1 MFKVEE
7 KIIEGEK
14 EISVITR
21 FNQLKDARKYAYE
34 QAYDYHR
41 TQLNWQVSI
50 YKERKVLDE
59 LIYRE
64 RGIR

>member
-14 EISVITR
+14 EISIITR
-21 FNQLKDARKYAYE
+21 FNQLKDARNYAYE
-34 QAYDYHR
+34 QAYEYHR

>member
-21 FNQLKDARKYAYE
+21 FNQLKDARNYAYE
-34 QAYDYHR
+34 QTHDYHR
-41 TQLNWQVSI
+41 TKLNWQVSI

>member
-1 MFKVEE
+1 MFKVKETV
-7 KIIEGEK
+7 IIDEK

-21 FNQLKDARKYAYE
+21 FHELKDARHYAYN

-41 TQLNWQVSI
+41 TQLNWEVSI